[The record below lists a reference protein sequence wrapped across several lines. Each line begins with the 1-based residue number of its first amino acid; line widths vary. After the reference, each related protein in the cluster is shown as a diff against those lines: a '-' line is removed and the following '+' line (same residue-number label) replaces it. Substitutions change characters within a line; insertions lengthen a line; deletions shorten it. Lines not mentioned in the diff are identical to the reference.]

1 MRLGVIADDFTGA
14 TDIAGFL
21 VKNGMETAMFN
32 GVPDSIP
39 DGLTE
44 ALVVSLKIRSC
55 PVGEAVQKALS
66 ALAFL
71 QEAGCTK
78 FYYKYCST
86 FDSSREGNIGQVTD
100 ALMKALTTS
109 LTLICP
115 ALPINGRTVYKG
127 YLFVNDQLLS
137 DSPMRNHPI
146 TPMRDSKLERLMQGQ
161 FTGLSAHIFSGD
173 MAQGPDHVRTLVEQ
187 YKDTDKNVQY
197 LIVDIL
203 TEEDLE
209 TIARA
214 TEDFPLVTGGSGLAL
229 GIAHLYNQRLG
240 RPEEEVVSFVPKKDR
255 AVIIAGSCSAQT
267 NAQVA
272 YYKDKAPSL
281 RIDEDKCL
289 NQKGYSGELA
299 LWVLAQDTK
308 GLAPMLYATRN
319 AEELAKIKA
328 LYPQE
333 NVSAIIEKIIGC
345 VTKILAF
352 QGVKNFIVAG
362 GETSG
367 VVATTLGVSSYLVG
381 PQIDPGVSW
390 VRSLDGTMHLAFKSG
405 NFGMVDFFEKAQ
417 EMCHE

>member
-32 GVPDSIP
+32 GVPDSVP
-39 DGLTE
+39 TVLTE
-44 ALVVSLKIRSC
+44 ALVISLKIRSC
-55 PVGEAVQKALS
+55 PVGEAVQKALA

-71 QEAGCTK
+71 QDAGCTK

-100 ALMKALTTS
+100 ALMEALGAS

-115 ALPINGRTVYKG
+115 SLPINGRTVYKG
-127 YLFVNDQLLS
+127 YLFVQDELLS
-137 DSPMRNHPI
+137 DSPMQNHPI
-146 TPMRDSKLERLMQGQ
+146 TPMRDSKLERLMEGQ
-161 FTGLSAHIFSGD
+161 FKGKSAHIFYTD
-173 MAQGPDHVRTLVEQ
+173 MAQGPDHVRTLIEH
-187 YKDTDKNVQY
+187 YKDADKDIQY

-209 TIARA
+209 TTAQA

-229 GIAHLYNQRLG
+229 GIAHLFNQHLG
-240 RPEEEVVSFVPKKDR
+240 RPNEEVVSFIPKKDR
-255 AVIIAGSCSAQT
+255 SVIIAGSCSFQT
-267 NAQVA
+267 NAQVI

-281 RIDEDKCL
+281 RVDEGKCL
-289 NQKGYSGELA
+289 HQKGYSGELA
-299 LWVLAQDTK
+299 LWVLAQDK
-308 GLAPMLYATRN
+308 DGPAPMLYATRP
-319 AEELAKIKA
+319 AEELEQIKA

-333 NVSAIIEKIIGC
+333 DVSARIEKILGC
-345 VTKILAF
+345 VTRILAY

-390 VRSLDGTMHLAFKSG
+390 VRSLDGIMHLAFKSG